1 MFGAGGRGLRKPARS
16 RLTPALDVGGRPA
29 DCGTLADGSEQAGR
43 RKDGSQLGL
52 QGALGDQRHPGERA
66 GVSRP
71 RSLSR
76 WAPPTA
82 ALCLVQPPIPKPLPC
97 GARPAAA
104 GSPTGSPRGRQED
117 GRETASGVPSRC
129 APCTAGRE
137 GSPSTLSGSLAENP
151 TAVREVPGA
160 QVHTHARFLLC
171 VFSRREE
178 GPPAGSPSPSAARF
192 NRGRSP
198 GEGGARGTT
207 FGAPAACRTHDLLP
221 GGGRDGRGQ
230 GGLPAAAANPVSS
243 SVSTRRGRPPG
254 STLSFCLKD
263 L

>member
-16 RLTPALDVGGRPA
+16 RLTPALDVGGRPS

-66 GVSRP
+66 GMSRP

-82 ALCLVQPPIPKPLPC
+82 ALCMVQPPIPKPLPC

-104 GSPTGSPRGRQED
+104 GSPTGSPRGRQEE
-117 GRETASGVPSRC
+117 GRETVSGV
-129 APCTAGRE
+129 PCTAGRD

-178 GPPAGSPSPSAARF
+178 GPPAGSPSPSAARL